1 MRPQRASPT
10 CPCSLQESSTMLP
23 RLRDHLVIA
32 SAMTLFTL
40 PLLAVPQLAEAQ
52 DGGRARVMIPN
63 LEPTDDTRD
72 RFGQRVANNLRN
84 GIDFDRFVGM
94 SERDMDRLARDYDM
108 RARDLN
114 CAFARQ
120 LASLVSVPLVMCGY
134 YEREGE
140 ELRVSASFFTVP
152 GNEEFPVEPFLIPER
167 DERQA
172 ADIIVERFDRL
183 AQQMAAVDFCLS
195 DYASSNFEGA
205 LNYCSQAVELAPD
218 VLSPKVALAGSY
230 MELNDFE
237 NALRWFENVLEE
249 DEWNGDVLVNAGYAA
264 TQLGETERARQHYTR
279 YLEINPG
286 SVDIRVRVAY
296 DLAQGGDLEGAL
308 AFVREGLEDNPDDLG
323 LLEQFGSYA
332 FRVAA
337 ERQSMAA
344 TSQDGDMDPEIAA
357 LFREASQTL
366 MRVVEEEGA
375 ESNPGYVVNSI
386 RAYLQLNEPQEA
398 LRTAERGLEIFP
410 ESGRVWS
417 EKGQVHIR
425 LQQTD
430 QAVVALERAQ
440 QFNPD
445 LPNMNSRMGSV
456 LAQAGRLDDAM
467 PYFQRGIEAGEQT
480 PDQVANFIFADAHS
494 RGIRDSQDLDYG
506 IRRIEL
512 AKNELD
518 VSTAW
523 REQLDFWHGYA
534 IFQRAIQRQAP
545 STVESARATL
555 PEFRRARELIM
566 AGRPYVQREQII
578 QNFNEFVGNV
588 DTYIE
593 IQDAIIRRAGR

>member
-1 MRPQRASPT
+1 
-10 CPCSLQESSTMLP
+10 MLP
-23 RLRDHLVIA
+23 RLRDHLVVA

-63 LEPTDDTRD
+63 MEPTDDTRD

-84 GIDFDRFVGM
+84 ALDLDRYVGL
-94 SERDMDRLARDYDM
+94 SERDMDRLAREYDM

-120 LASLVSVPLVMCGY
+120 LASLVDVPLVMCGTY
-134 YEREGE
+134 AQEGDQ
-140 ELRVSASFFTVP
+140 LRVEASFFTVP
-152 GNEEFPVEPFLIPER
+152 GNEEYPVESFLIPER
-167 DERQA
+167 EERQA
-172 ADIIVERFDRL
+172 ADMIVERFERL
-183 AQQMAAVDFCLS
+183 AQQMAAVEFCLS

-230 MELNDFE
+230 MELNDYE
-237 NALRWFENVLEE
+237 NALRWFEAVLEE

-264 TQLGETERARQHYTR
+264 TQLGEVERARQHYTR

-337 ERQSMAA
+337 ERQALA
-344 TSQDGDMDPEIAA
+344 PASQDGDMDPEVAA
-357 LFREASQTL
+357 LFREASETL

-375 ESNPGYVVNSI
+375 ESNPGYVVNAI

-417 EKGQVHIR
+417 EKGQVHVR

-430 QAVVALERAQ
+430 EAVAALERAQ

-494 RGIRDSQDLDYG
+494 RGIRDNRDLDYG
-506 IRRIEL
+506 IRRIEM
-512 AKNELD
+512 AKNELE
-518 VSTAW
+518 VSGEW

-555 PEFRRARELIM
+555 PEFRRARELLM